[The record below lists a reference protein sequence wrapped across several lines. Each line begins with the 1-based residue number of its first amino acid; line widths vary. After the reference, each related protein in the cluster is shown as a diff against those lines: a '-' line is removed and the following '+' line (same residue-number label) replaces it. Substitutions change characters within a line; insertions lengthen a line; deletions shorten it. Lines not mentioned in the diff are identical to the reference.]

1 MPGAINL
8 LSLDV
13 GTKAVGA
20 LWERSNAIS
29 DNIANA
35 DTPGYRAKSVS
46 FETQLSQALADNQLD
61 SNELSG
67 ISPQIQTDEGDISLS
82 DGNGVD
88 METQM
93 VELMRNQLQYNY
105 LTRGVSDQL
114 SMLKTAAGGGT

>member
-35 DTPGYRAKSVS
+35 DTPGYRTKSVS
-46 FETQLSQALADNQLD
+46 FETQLSQALADNHLD
-61 SNELSG
+61 SGELSG
-67 ISPQIQTDEGDISLS
+67 ISPQLQTDEGDISLS

>member
-1 MPGAINL
+1 MSGAINL

-13 GTKAVGA
+13 GTKAIGA

-35 DTPGYRAKSVS
+35 DTPNYKAKSVS
-46 FETQLSQALADNQLD
+46 FETQLTQALSDNRLSEEEADN
-61 SNELSG
+61 
-67 ISPQIQTDEGDISLS
+67 ISPTVEVSQGDVSLS
-82 DGNGVD
+82 DDNGVD

-105 LTRGVSDQL
+105 LTRGISDQL
-114 SMLKTAAGGGT
+114 SMLKTAASGGS

>member
-61 SNELSG
+61 SGELSG

-114 SMLKTAAGGGT
+114 SMLKTAVGGGT

>member
-1 MPGAINL
+1 MSGALNL

-13 GTKAVGA
+13 GTKAVSA

-35 DTPGYRAKSVS
+35 DTPNYKAKSVS
-46 FETQLSQALADNQLD
+46 FETELSQALSDNNLT
-61 SNELSG
+61 
-67 ISPQIQTDEGDISLS
+67 TDEVADVSPTVEVSEGDVSLS
-82 DGNGVD
+82 DDNGVD

-105 LTRGVSDQL
+105 LTRGISDQL
-114 SMLKTAAGGGT
+114 SMLKTAASGGS